1 MSNRPLVDWLQ
12 SSLMLMDTEYEWVI
26 TGGHYSEAIRL
37 RVIEFQER
45 HQLLAD
51 GILGDQ
57 TTLMLNT
64 LTDPSIPSLRG
75 R

>member
-1 MSNRPLVDWLQ
+1 MSNRPLIDWLQ
-12 SSLMLMDTEYEWVI
+12 SRLMLMDHEYEWVI
-26 TGGHYSEAIRL
+26 TGGHYTEAIRL
-37 RVIEFQER
+37 RVVEFQER

-57 TTLMLNT
+57 TTMMLNT